1 MRLCEL
7 YSLLSLTGHIS
18 EGDTKELIPAI
29 FYNSV
34 RQKSLLDG
42 HL

>member
-1 MRLCEL
+1 MLLCEL

-18 EGDTKELIPAI
+18 EGDTKLIPAI
-29 FYNSV
+29 FFNSV

>member
-7 YSLLSLTGHIS
+7 YSLLFLTGHIG
-18 EGDTKELIPAI
+18 EGDTKLIPAI

>member
-1 MRLCEL
+1 MLLCEL
-7 YSLLSLTGHIS
+7 YSLLSLTGQIS
-18 EGDTKELIPAI
+18 EGDTKLIPAI
-29 FYNSV
+29 FYNAV